1 MLIRR
6 VLARFAGFTIFT
18 KIVYNVMKVVNR
30 GKTGHIDSVKNVIRM
45 EVWVF
50 TAVEFSQIIYLEKA

>member
-18 KIVYNVMKVVNR
+18 KIVNNVMKVVNR
-30 GKTGHIDSVKNVIRM
+30 GKTGHIDSVKNVIGIGG
-45 EVWVF
+45 VGF
-50 TAVEFSQIIYLEKA
+50 YCCGIFPNNIS